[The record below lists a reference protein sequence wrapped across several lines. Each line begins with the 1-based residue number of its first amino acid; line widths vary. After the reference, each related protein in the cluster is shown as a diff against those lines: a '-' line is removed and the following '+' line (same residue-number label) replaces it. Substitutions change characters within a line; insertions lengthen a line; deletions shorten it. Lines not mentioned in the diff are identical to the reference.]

1 MHGIELKKQFDHTHT
16 IAISMRVS
24 SQPNFIFLKRK
35 VTLEATVSKAKLVGV
50 HSSLVRRGP

>member
-1 MHGIELKKQFDHTHT
+1 MK
-16 IAISMRVS
+16 VS

-35 VTLEATVSKAKLVGV
+35 VNLEATVGKAKLVGV